1 MSGERKTVAII
12 GAGIVGVS
20 IAIHLAMR
28 GRSVVLVDRRPPGEE
43 TSYGNSGVVGRSGVL
58 PMSFPRSFSQF
69 ARVVRQRYPGARYHA
84 TALPGLAP
92 WLYAYWRA
100 SEPSRMTESARRLAP
115 LLASAVDEHAYLAG
129 LAGAEHFYRDGG
141 WMKVYR
147 SEAAFAAARAQVET
161 AKAHGVVVEVLDAAE
176 TLAAE
181 PHLAPIVRGA
191 TLWTQLRSVSDP
203 GGVVKT
209 TAALLPRYDARFVSG
224 DARSLRPDGRSWS
237 VDTAEGVVTASSAVV
252 ALGPWSLDVLRPLG
266 YRLPLAVKRGYHM
279 HYGAAGNA
287 TLGRPVLDEE
297 RGYVITPM
305 AKGIRLTTG
314 SEFARRDAPPSPVQL
329 EVAERDA
336 GELFPLAGRREA
348 APWMGFR
355 PCFPDMRPVVGA
367 APRHPGLWL
376 AFGHQHSGFTLGP
389 PTGRLLAELMTGGD
403 TFVDP
408 APFDPARF

>member
-1 MSGERKTVAII
+1 MKAEVIVL
-12 GAGIVGVS
+12 GAGIVGTSV
-20 IAIHLAMR
+20 AIHLALR
-28 GRSVVLVDRRPPGEE
+28 GRSVVLVDRRAPGEE
-43 TSYGNSGVVGRSGVL
+43 TSHGNSGVVGRSGIL
-58 PMSFPRSFSQF
+58 PMSFPRSFAQF
-69 ARVVRQRYPGARYHA
+69 ARVVRQRYPGAHYHA
-84 TALPGLAP
+84 SALPGLAP

-115 LLASAVDEHAYLAG
+115 LLASAVDEHGYLAG

-147 SEAAFAAARAQVET
+147 SEAAFAAARAQIET
-161 AKAHGVVVEVLDAAE
+161 ARAHGVAVEALDSAE

-181 PHLAPIVRGA
+181 PYLAAIVSGS

-203 GGVVKT
+203 GGVVKAL
-209 TAALLPRYDARFVSG
+209 AAVLPRHDARFVPG
-224 DARSLRPDGRSWS
+224 EARSLHEDRGGWS
-237 VDTAEGVVTASSAVV
+237 VDTGEGRVSAPGVVV

-305 AKGIRLTTG
+305 VSGIRLTTG

-336 GELFPLAGRREA
+336 RELFPLEGRRQAE
-348 APWMGFR
+348 PWMGFR
-355 PCFPDMRPVVGA
+355 PCFPDMRPAIGA
-367 APRHPGLWL
+367 APRRRGLWF